1 MFDNIYI
8 YGLGMMGGSI
18 AKAIKERNPKI
29 KIFAT
34 DINLSSLKYAKIN
47 NIIDDFSLPVNG
59 CEPTK

>member
-18 AKAIKERNPKI
+18 AKAIKEKNPKI

-47 NIIDDFSLPVNG
+47 NIIGYV
-59 CEPTK
+59 